1 MVNVNAAKT
10 DRNQIK
16 ILVVEDD
23 VTTAHVAKALCES
36 FDCQVQVALNAMEAL
51 ELYEQWAA
59 DMVLLDLQLPEI
71 GGFEAAFELR
81 LTEAELERPPLRI
94 IAVTGTAEVQDI
106 YLRCIANG
114 MNDCMAKPYTP
125 EMVESLLER
134 YFGEGSPDVT
144 LQEGL
149 SLPRSAGSSI

>member
-1 MVNVNAAKT
+1 MINANGAKN
-10 DRNQIK
+10 DHNQVK
-16 ILVVEDD
+16 ILIVEDD

-36 FDCQVQVALNAMEAL
+36 FGCQVQVALNAMDAL
-51 ELYEQWAA
+51 EFYEQWAA

-81 LTEAELERPPLRI
+81 LTESELERPPLRI
-94 IAVTGTAEVQDI
+94 VAVTGTAEVQDI

-125 EMVESLLER
+125 EMIESVLGR
-134 YFGEGSPDVT
+134 YFGEGNSDVA